1 MTTPPILLVAHTNAG
16 SALRRIWDRVAERW
30 PDGEAPGAEA
40 VTPQSLLER
49 EPLEPAACL
58 ILRSEKDENTVF
70 HKLIDRL
77 EELLIPT
84 VVLFEAAPSGSNG
97 SGSRSTRFA
106 GMGAIA
112 APADIDPQALAG
124 MTMALLR
131 RQETVESL
139 SREVRTANRFHGGL
153 RDEIT
158 KMHEELQLATAV
170 QRDLLPPELPKLEGL
185 EFAVLFRPCGYV
197 GGDIY
202 NVARLDERRIGFFV
216 ADAVGHGVPAA
227 LMTVVLSRGLT
238 MVDTSI
244 TGRPRIASPADAM
257 ERLNEALL
265 RGPTPGKRF
274 ATAVYGV
281 IDTKTRRVKLAGAG
295 HPPPLHI
302 RADGAVRP
310 IETDG
315 ALLGVFADGEF
326 DEVEFTLADGDMLVV
341 YSDGFE
347 TAFSSSDP
355 TGRGRKLPNMR
366 HIEHFGELV
375 EARRSEGLAGAMAA
389 LTRRIDEHAGS
400 LHQAD
405 DLTALV
411 IGAGS
416 PGGTEEGAEAPSI
429 GAAGV

>member
-1 MTTPPILLVAHTNAG
+1 M
-16 SALRRIWDRVAERW
+16 RVAENW
-30 PDGEAPGAEA
+30 PDGAPPETLSI
-40 VTPQSLLER
+40 TPDALLE
-49 EPLEPAACL
+49 EASIEAAACMM
-58 ILRSEKDENTVF
+58 LRSPADQNTVF
-70 HKLIDRL
+70 HKLIDQL

-84 VVLFEAAPSGSNG
+84 IVLFEVTPDTSNG
-97 SGSRSTRFA
+97 SESRSTRFA

-112 APADIDPQALAG
+112 APADIEPVALAG

-170 QRDLLPPELPKLEGL
+170 QRDLLPPELPNTRGL

-238 MVDTSI
+238 MVDTTS
-244 TGRPRIASPADAM
+244 TGRKRIATPAEAM
-257 ERLNEALL
+257 ERLNDALL

-302 RADGAVRP
+302 RANGAVTP
-310 IETDG
+310 IETAG

-326 DEVEFTLADGDMLVV
+326 DEVEFTLDDGDMLVV

-366 HIEHFGELV
+366 HLDHFGELV
-375 EARRSEGLAGAMAA
+375 EARRRDGLAGAMAA

-416 PGGTEEGAEAPSI
+416 PGGTEEDAEAPSL
-429 GAAGV
+429 GVAGV